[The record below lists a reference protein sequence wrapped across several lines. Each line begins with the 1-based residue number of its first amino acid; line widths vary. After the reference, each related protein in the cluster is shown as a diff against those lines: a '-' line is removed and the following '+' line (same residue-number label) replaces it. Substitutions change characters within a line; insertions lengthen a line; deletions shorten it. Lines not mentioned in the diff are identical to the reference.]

1 MGTCSQVNH
10 QVSIYP
16 ALHLSGIM
24 QFYAVILLVAAA
36 SATHPSLIT
45 KHNANTS
52 PVLNLNH
59 KNVHIAQQVPVMTQQ
74 IVNPGFYSQQVLD
87 QHQIIKPYQAVVQK
101 QVLPQMH
108 QVLPYTGLNTVVQK
122 QVLPQVHQ
130 VQQVLPY
137 TGLNTVVQTPQFY
150 FQQPAMVQT
159 EAKLTEGY
167 VAATHGAVHTA
178 PLPLGP
184 SNDGFFASHHINL
197 PNVKA

>member
-1 MGTCSQVNH
+1 MGLVLSKPSSLHISN
-10 QVSIYP
+10 SRP
-16 ALHLSGIM
+16 HLSGIM

-52 PVLNLNH
+52 PVLNL
-59 KNVHIAQQVPVMTQQ
+59 KNVHITQQVPVMTQQ
-74 IVNPGFYSQQVLD
+74 IVNPGFYSQQLLNQQVLG
-87 QHQIIKPYQAVVQK
+87 HQIVKPYQAI
-101 QVLPQMH
+101 
-108 QVLPYTGLNTVVQK
+108 VQK
-122 QVLPQVHQ
+122 QVLPQVHQVLPQVHQVLPQVHQVIPQ

-137 TGLNTVVQTPQFY
+137 TGLNTVVQTPQMY
-150 FQQPAMVQT
+150 YQQPAVVQT
-159 EAKLTEGY
+159 QAKLTPGY

-197 PNVKA
+197 PKA

>member
-16 ALHLSGIM
+16 APHLSGIM

-36 SATHPSLIT
+36 SATPIHPSLIT

-108 QVLPYTGLNTVVQK
+108 QVLPQVH
-122 QVLPQVHQ
+122 QVLPQVQQVLPQ

-137 TGLNTVVQTPQFY
+137 TGLNTVVQTP
-150 FQQPAMVQT
+150 
-159 EAKLTEGY
+159 GY

-178 PLPLGP
+178 PLPEGP

-197 PNVKA
+197 P

>member
-10 QVSIYP
+10 QVSIYLAP
-16 ALHLSGIM
+16 HLSGIM

-36 SATHPSLIT
+36 SATPIHPSLIT

-87 QHQIIKPYQAVVQK
+87 Q
-101 QVLPQMH
+101 QVLRQMH
-108 QVLPYTGLNTVVQK
+108 

-137 TGLNTVVQTPQFY
+137 TGLNTVVQTPQMY
-150 FQQPAMVQT
+150 YQQPAMVQT
-159 EAKLTEGY
+159 QAQLTPGY

-178 PLPLGP
+178 PLPEGP
-184 SNDGFFASHHINL
+184 SNDGFFASHH
-197 PNVKA
+197 

>member
-87 QHQIIKPYQAVVQK
+87 QQVLGHQIIKPYQAVVQK

-108 QVLPYTGLNTVVQK
+108 QVLPYTGLNTVVQ
-122 QVLPQVHQ
+122 
-130 VQQVLPY
+130 
-137 TGLNTVVQTPQFY
+137 TPQFY
-150 FQQPAMVQT
+150 YQQPAMVQT

>member
-10 QVSIYP
+10 QVSIYLAP
-16 ALHLSGIM
+16 HLSGIM

-36 SATHPSLIT
+36 SATPIHPSLIT

-52 PVLNLNH
+52 PVLNLSH

-87 QHQIIKPYQAVVQK
+87 QQVLGHQIIKPYQAVVQK

-108 QVLPYTGLNTVVQK
+108 

-150 FQQPAMVQT
+150 YQQPAMVQT

-178 PLPLGP
+178 PLPEGP
-184 SNDGFFASHHINL
+184 SKDGFFASHHINL
-197 PNVKA
+197 PKA